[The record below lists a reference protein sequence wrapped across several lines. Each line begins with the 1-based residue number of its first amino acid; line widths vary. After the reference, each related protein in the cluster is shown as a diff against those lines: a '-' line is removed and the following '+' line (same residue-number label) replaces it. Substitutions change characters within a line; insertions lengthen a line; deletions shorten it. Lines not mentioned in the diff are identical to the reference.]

1 MAHRPRT
8 PAAVAAAPNLTAL
21 ITSDIG
27 DHQLAADMC
36 WRQLGVFTDYAPLE
50 GALAELAAEPIVNL
64 ARLAI
69 REGDGDRAHAI
80 LDQVLTAA
88 ANLTTASIEGNHI
101 DTEKLVHDAEACA
114 AFRQRL
120 WVAMLADGTRALTRA
135 GRWTEAFQAVER
147 HNGIGNRLLDGRQ
160 TAVIR
165 HYVDGNLPAAITMLA
180 DSVVIEPWE
189 QILAAYLEICCASA
203 SGTATAMSLNRL
215 VEQHHLLDLSP
226 EQHLFKVRLGLGIL
240 ELALPLGVD
249 TDLLA
254 KDLAE
259 TTLHTADA
267 YAARDLI
274 TFPHVMPQNS
284 EHANALNALLD
295 LAGLGLEPLPQLERQ
310 RLLIAADIGAS
321 RLRNLIG
328 EAATG

>member
-1 MAHRPRT
+1 
-8 PAAVAAAPNLTAL
+8 
-21 ITSDIG
+21 
-27 DHQLAADMC
+27 
-36 WRQLGVFTDYAPLE
+36 
-50 GALAELAAEPIVNL
+50 
-64 ARLAI
+64 
-69 REGDGDRAHAI
+69 
-80 LDQVLTAA
+80 
-88 ANLTTASIEGNHI
+88 
-101 DTEKLVHDAEACA
+101 VHNAEARA

-120 WVAMLADGTRALTRA
+120 WAAMLADGTRALTRS
-135 GRWTEAFQAVER
+135 GRWTEAFQVVER

-180 DSVVIEPWE
+180 DSAVSEPWE
-189 QILAAYLEICCASA
+189 QVLAAYLETCCAAA
-203 SGTATAMSLNRL
+203 SGIATAMSLNRL
-215 VEQHHLLDLSP
+215 VEQHHLLDLPP
-226 EQHLFKVRLGLGIL
+226 EQRLFKIRLGLGIL
-240 ELALPLGVD
+240 EIALLTGAD
-249 TDLLA
+249 TDLLV

-259 TTLHTADA
+259 TALHTGDA

-274 TFPHVMPQNS
+274 AFPHVMPQHP

-295 LAGLGLEPLPQLERQ
+295 LAGLGPEPLLQLERQ